1 LDFLIGQTWALL
13 LHWHAQPPAQEW
25 VTASLLRAITLL
37 GGRLLWPLRFSA
49 MKHDGVLEQ
58 PVNLPALSLILNSCS
73 VVDTCQVICTVLI
86 FENSHRSFHPHF
98 DRSKNWERSPLRS
111 SVELHR
117 SPMCKILVGVLAGR
131 GDNKRSA
138 GHVVGWRCGGI
149 LKRIGKGSSDE
160 PGSRDQST

>member
-1 LDFLIGQTWALL
+1 MDFLIGQTWAPL

-25 VTASLLRAITLL
+25 VTASSLRAITLL
-37 GGRLLWPLRFSA
+37 GGRLLWPLRFSV

-58 PVNLPALSLILNSCS
+58 PVNLPVLSLILNSCS

-86 FENSHRSFHPHF
+86 FENSHRSFHPHLIGQRTGK
-98 DRSKNWERSPLRS
+98 DLPSGRRWI
-111 SVELHR
+111 HR